1 MAKKTTKNLFT
12 KVLST
17 LIILLL
23 IIACIGIFAVLQFT
37 DLGKGETST
46 PDSTLQTQAPAT
58 TETTLPSI
66 PQAPA
71 AEQAA
76 DMSELPTQAAALPPV
91 YPVSAERVTYQDGFY
106 FEPVNGNTALM
117 DRIRNLSY
125 NESVNTKMGFEK
137 LSYVRVKYV
146 NFLDQ
151 DAEGE
156 LICSYTIAQDLVEI
170 FYELYQARYQ
180 IESIRLIDDFGGDDT
195 ASMAANNT
203 SAFNYRLTTGTTDDI
218 SEHSWGVCVDINPL
232 YNPYVSAAADGSP
245 IIIPASA
252 AQYADRT
259 ADFPHKI
266 DENDLCY
273 RLFTAH
279 GFTWGGN
286 WTSLKDYQHFQK
298 DVN

>member
-1 MAKKTTKNLFT
+1 MAKKKTNNLFG
-12 KVLST
+12 KVIST

-37 DLGKGETST
+37 DFGKAETNT
-46 PDSTLQTQAPAT
+46 PGSTLQTQSPVT
-58 TETTLPSI
+58 TETPLPSEA
-66 PQAPA
+66 QTPA
-71 AEQAA
+71 TEQAA
-76 DMSELPTQAAALPPV
+76 NMSELPPQAAAPLPV

-125 NESVNTKMGFEK
+125 NESNNTKMGFDK

-156 LICSYTIAQDLVEI
+156 LICSNAIAQDLVEI
-170 FYELYQARYQ
+170 FYALYQARYQ
-180 IESIRLIDDFGGDDT
+180 IESIRLIDDFGADDN

-203 SAFNYRLTTGTTDDI
+203 SAFNYRVTTGTTDDI
-218 SEHSWGVCVDINPL
+218 SEHGLGVCVDINPL
-232 YNPYVSAAADGSP
+232 YNPYVSTAADGSP
-245 IIIPASA
+245 IIVPATA

-259 ADFPHKI
+259 ASFPHKI

-273 RLFTAH
+273 QQFTAH
-279 GFTWGGN
+279 GFTWGGH
-286 WTSLKDYQHFQK
+286 WTSLKDYQHFEK
-298 DVN
+298 KVN